1 MKHIKKSYI
10 YALLVFLLFLLLFSV
25 IFSIINV
32 SNNKIIKGI
41 LINNIDISNLTK
53 DEAKTKIKD
62 IISTK
67 LSNNISFVYNEETI
81 STSSFENFD
90 IQYKIDEAVNNAYSI
105 GRSTNIFKS
114 NYEILGLI
122 FNTKNITIDI
132 SINNE
137 KFTSFVNDL
146 SSNLSDV
153 LIQSDYYI
161 DGNNLILTPGKSGNI
176 IEYDSLKKALINSL
190 QDLLSAQ
197 NSVIIKT
204 KLEQPNAL
212 DIDKIYSEIYK
223 EASDAYYEENTKKI
237 HSEIIGISFDK
248 EFAKKT
254 LETPQNEYII
264 PLQYTYPETTIK
276 DLNIDIFQ
284 DTLSI
289 FTTKYNIT
297 NTDRTNNLELAAEKI
312 DGKII
317 YPDEVFSY
325 NKTVGARTIEKGYT
339 EAKIFSNGQV
349 VDGIGGGICQVS
361 STLYDAAVMANLEIM
376 ERHNHQFLTSYLP
389 AGKDATVSYGAKD
402 LKFKNSRSYPIKID
416 MKVENGIVTCKIL
429 GIKEDT
435 EYAINIETETLS
447 TTEPEVQ
454 YEQDSSIEV
463 GTEKVKQ
470 NGATGTIVNVYK
482 IIKQDGKII
491 SKDLLSQDTYKV
503 LNKIILKND
512 YLE

>member
-1 MKHIKKSYI
+1 MKHMKKSYI
-10 YALLVFLLFLLLFSV
+10 YILLVFLLFLLLFSV
-25 IFSIINV
+25 VFSIINL
-32 SNNKIIKGI
+32 SNNKILNGI
-41 LINNIDISNLTK
+41 SINNIDISNMTK
-53 DEAKTKIKD
+53 EEAKSKIKD
-62 IISTK
+62 IINTKSST
-67 LSNNISFVYNEETI
+67 NINFIYNEETL

-90 IQYKIDEAVNNAYSI
+90 IQYKIDEAVNNAYTI

-114 NYEILGLI
+114 NYEILELF
-122 FNTKNITIDI
+122 FNKKNIKLDI
-132 SINNE
+132 SLNDE
-137 KFTSFVNDL
+137 KFTAFANDL
-146 SSNLSDV
+146 SSNLSDG

-161 DGNNLILTPGKSGNI
+161 EGNNLVLTSGKSGEI
-176 IEYDSLKKALINSL
+176 IETNLLKQFLINTL
-190 QDLLSAQ
+190 QNLSIPQ
-197 NSVIIKT
+197 TNIEVIT
-204 KLEQPNAL
+204 KLEHPNSL

-237 HSEIIGISFDK
+237 HPEIIGISFDK
-248 EFAKKT
+248 ELAKKT
-254 LETPQNEYII
+254 LEVQQSEYII
-264 PLQYTYPETTIK
+264 PLQYTYPQTTIK

-284 DTLSI
+284 DTLAI
-289 FTTKYNIT
+289 FTTKYNVT
-297 NTDRTNNLELAAEKI
+297 NTDRSNNLQLAAEKI

-317 YPDEVFSY
+317 YPNGVFSY

-339 EAKIFSNGQV
+339 EAKIYSNGQV

-361 STLYDAAVMANLEIM
+361 STLYDTAVMANLEII

-402 LKFKNSRSYPIKID
+402 LKFKNTRSYPIKIE

-435 EYAINIETETLS
+435 EYAINIESETLS

-512 YLE
+512 SIE

>member
-1 MKHIKKSYI
+1 MKHMKKSYI
-10 YALLVFLLFLLLFSV
+10 YILLVFLLFLLLFSV
-25 IFSIINV
+25 IFSIINL
-32 SNNKIIKGI
+32 NNSKILKGI
-41 LINNIDISNLTK
+41 SINNIDISNMTK
-53 DEAKTKIKD
+53 EEAKSKIKD
-62 IISTK
+62 IINTKSST
-67 LSNNISFVYNEETI
+67 NINFIYNKETF
-81 STSSFENFD
+81 STSSFDNFD
-90 IQYKIDEAVNNAYSI
+90 IQYKIDEAVNNAYAI

-114 NYEILGLI
+114 NYEILKLF
-122 FNTKNITIDI
+122 FNKQNITLDI
-132 SINNE
+132 SLNDE
-137 KFTSFVNDL
+137 KFTSFANNL
-146 SSNLSDV
+146 SSNLSGG

-161 DGNNLILTPGKSGNI
+161 EGNNLVLTSGRSGEI
-176 IEYDSLKKALINSL
+176 IETNLLKQFLINTL
-190 QDLLSAQ
+190 QDLSISQ
-197 NSVIIKT
+197 NNIEVIT
-204 KLEQPNAL
+204 KLEYPNLL

-223 EASDAYYEENTKKI
+223 EASDAYYDENTKKI

-248 EFAKKT
+248 DFAKKT
-254 LETPQNEYII
+254 LETQQNEYII

-276 DLNIDIFQ
+276 DLNIDLFQ

-339 EAKIFSNGQV
+339 EAKIYSNGQV

-361 STLYDAAVMANLEIM
+361 STLYDTAVMANLEII

-402 LKFKNSRSYPIKID
+402 LKFKNTRSYPIKIE

-435 EYAINIETETLS
+435 EYAINIESETLS
-447 TTEPEVQ
+447 ITEPEVQ
-454 YEQDSSIEV
+454 YEQDSSIDI
-463 GTEKVKQ
+463 GTEKIKQ
-470 NGATGTIVNVYK
+470 NGANGTIVNVYK
-482 IIKQDGKII
+482 IVKQDGKII

-512 YLE
+512 SIE